1 VNVLRSLDQREHITT
16 MCFIVM
22 PDHLHWLLQLGA
34 SGRLSRIINE
44 VKSRSA
50 RRINAS
56 RGTRGML
63 WQRGYY
69 DRAIRSDEDLPS
81 IARYIVGNPIRAGL
95 VTSVGQYPHWDASW
109 I

>member
-1 VNVLRSLDQREHITT
+1 
-16 MCFIVM
+16 
-22 PDHLHWLLQLGA
+22 
-34 SGRLSRIINE
+34 
-44 VKSRSA
+44 
-50 RRINAS
+50 
-56 RGTRGML
+56 ML